1 MLIGSN
7 LIPSRRPQSPLR
19 LCAGCDGIPRDKPLT
34 HVYWPG
40 PGAVCS
46 RAEQLEKP
54 KNTRE
59 GQTGDCKTIGK
70 TKKTKKTKDLSQIH
84 QGPPSST

>member
-7 LIPSRRPQSPLR
+7 LIPSRRSQSPFR
-19 LCAGCDGIPRDKPLT
+19 LCAGCDSIPHDKPLT

-40 PGAVCS
+40 PGAVCT
-46 RAEQLEKP
+46 RAEQLEKQ

-59 GQTGDCKTIGK
+59 GQTGDGPDCTPAKPLEK
-70 TKKTKKTKDLSQIH
+70 QKKPKKPKI
-84 QGPPSST
+84 